1 MPASQVRD
9 DCRLCGSR
17 DLIGAVELTPTPP
30 ANAFVPAEKRS
41 IPQDRFPLTARLC
54 RTCGHLQL
62 REVVD
67 PESLYRDYV
76 YVSGTSPSFV
86 KHFEGYAAACWERA
100 GAAQDDL
107 VVEIGSNDGTL
118 LKAFAALGARVQG
131 VDPAREI
138 AATATA
144 DGIPTV
150 PDFFSQALA
159 DRLRTELGEARIVAA
174 NNVCAHIDDLRGVV
188 LAAAS
193 LLCDGGVFVFEVSYR
208 LDVIRDLLFD
218 TVYHE
223 HLDYHAVKPLD
234 RFLRS
239 CGLTA
244 VHVDAVPTHGG
255 SIRVYAQKGGGAAP
269 DDSIGV
275 FIDREEKAGLYD
287 PATYRAYSD
296 RIAELGEAL
305 RACIAEARSQGRR
318 VAGYGAPAKTTTLMY
333 HLGLGPD
340 DLAYIVDDSP
350 LKQGLFTPGLHIPVV
365 SRDRLVEDPVDDLLI
380 LAWNFAGPIMK
391 NNAAFSE
398 AGGRFIIPLPELEVV
413 GHAA

>member
-1 MPASQVRD
+1 MTALQVRD

-17 DLIGAVELTPTPP
+17 DLVGAIELTPTPP
-30 ANAFVPAEKRS
+30 ANAFVPAEKLDQR
-41 IPQDRFPLTARLC
+41 QDCFPLSILLC
-54 RTCGHLQL
+54 RTCGHVQL

-67 PESLYRDYV
+67 PEILYRDYV

-86 KHFEGYAAACWERA
+86 KHFETYAAACWERA
-100 GAAQDDL
+100 GGAAGDL
-107 VVEIGSNDGTL
+107 VLEVGSNDGTL

-138 AATATA
+138 ARKAAA
-144 DGIPTV
+144 DGIPTI
-150 PDFFSQALA
+150 PDFFSQQLA
-159 DRLRTELGEARIVAA
+159 DRIRAEMGEARIVAA

-188 LAAAS
+188 LAAES
-193 LLCDGGVFVFEVSYR
+193 LLADGGVFVFEVSYR
-208 LDVIRDLLFD
+208 LDVIQDLLFD

-239 CGLTA
+239 CGLTP
-244 VHVDAVPTHGG
+244 VRVDAVPTHGG
-255 SIRVYAQKGGGAAP
+255 SIRVYAQKGGDAVP
-269 DDSIGV
+269 DGSIDAFV
-275 FIDREEKAGLYD
+275 EKEKQAGLYD

-296 RIAELGEAL
+296 RIAELGNSL
-305 RACIAEARSQGRR
+305 RACIGEARSQGRR

-333 HLGLGPD
+333 HLGLGPE

-365 SRDRLVEDPVDDLLI
+365 SKARLAEDPVDDLLI

-391 NNAAFSE
+391 NNAAFGE
-398 AGGRFIIPLPELEVV
+398 AGGRFIVPLPELEVI